1 MQCVDE
7 GNGAWKKKEGTDPL
21 NVQGQDKWTTNDQG
35 TVTIEGV
42 HVTDFANNQADS
54 ETNYCLQ
61 ETKAPEGYV
70 ANDALEHFKLE
81 KGDVDE
87 NGAPIKAIEYTAN
100 IKNYTD
106 ENHLPNTGGA
116 GFWAIV
122 LAGLAI
128 IGGGFYAARR
138 STQQ

>member
-1 MQCVDE
+1 MCIRVRGKD
-7 GNGAWKKKEGTDPL
+7 T
-21 NVQGQDKWTTNDQG
+21 WTTNDQG

-70 ANDALEHFKLE
+70 ANDALEHFELN
-81 KGDVDE
+81 KGDVDDK
-87 NGAPIKAIEYTAN
+87 GVPAKAIEYTAN